1 MHSSNEKMKWILF
14 SVFITLFSLAV
25 LGTLGVVFLGFG
37 TPTETEREWLVKGLV
52 LEVAACVVALFYSIF
67 GLKKST
73 SSTDERILEDI
84 ELRLEELET
93 KVLKAAKE
101 IDRTSKVSSSLDML
115 EDPPLSSNFYHEMY
129 PFLSEIESLKALP
142 PFDEKVYSLE
152 PLYTDIYEDIEQVK
166 PFDRKH
172 RLQSYIGLKVQ
183 WKCALSEFAENEDGY
198 RVRAYLEKPLHAVYL
213 NIDLSKDMSKLKVLR
228 ENYPF
233 WVCGEISRIE
243 GTNIEL
249 INANISV

>member
-25 LGTLGVVFLGFG
+25 LGTLAVVFLGFG
-37 TPTETEREWLVKGLV
+37 TPTEAEREWLVKGLV

-73 SSTDERILEDI
+73 SSTDARILEDI

-93 KVLKAAKE
+93 KVLKTAKE
-101 IDRTSKVSSSLDML
+101 IDRTSKTSSSLDL
-115 EDPPLSSNFYHEMY
+115 SEDPPLNSKFFHEMY
-129 PFLSEIESLKALP
+129 PFLGEINNLKTLP
-142 PFDEKVYSLE
+142 PFDEKAYSLE
-152 PLYTDIYEDIEQVK
+152 PLYTDIYKDIEQVK

-183 WKCALSEFAENEDGY
+183 WKCALSELSETEDGY
-198 RVRAYLEKPLHAVYL
+198 RVRAYLEKPLHALYL
-213 NIDLSKDMSKLKVLR
+213 YIDLSKDVSKLKVLR

-233 WVCGEISRIE
+233 WVCGEISQLG
-243 GTNIEL
+243 GTSVEL
-249 INANISV
+249 INADISV